1 MKSIYSS
8 LVVMSVLAL
17 AVLTSG
23 HARAEVLNRVV
34 AVVNDDMI
42 TSYQLQQRLATLP
55 EEQRKESASAVLER
69 MVEELLLQQRAKEIG
84 VDVSD
89 EEIDAAISDIQVQ
102 NRLTLELLEQALQ
115 GQGLTLAAYRENLRS
130 EILRYKLLG
139 REVKAKADVTTQELR
154 NYYEEHRNDY
164 LLPPTVSL
172 GVVNVNVPKEL
183 SSEGVQLLRAKAEKV
198 RVQMDESVIFD
209 ELLGQLGKDPDLDGS
224 ALGAIAEDELSPLFA
239 TAVRDVPVGGV
250 SDILETPAGLALLKV
265 LDRSKG
271 GARPFDEVR
280 AEIEAVVQERKTEEL
295 FDAWKKGLR
304 KEAQI
309 DIRL

>member
-1 MKSIYSS
+1 MKPVYST
-8 LVVMSVLAL
+8 LVVLIVLAL
-17 AVLTSG
+17 SALPVG

-42 TSYQLQQRLATLP
+42 TSYQLEQRLAALP
-55 EEQRKESASAVLER
+55 EGKRDESAKAVLEG

-89 EEIDAAISDIQVQ
+89 AEIDAAISDIQVQ
-102 NRLTLELLEQALQ
+102 NRLTLEQLEQALQ

-154 NYYEEHRNDY
+154 NYYEEHREDY

-172 GVVNVNVPKEL
+172 GVINVNVPAEA
-183 SSEGVQLLRAKAEKV
+183 SSEGVQLLHAKAEKV
-198 RVQMDESVIFD
+198 RGQLEESVNFE
-209 ELLGQLGKDPDLDGS
+209 ELLDQVKKDPDLDGS
-224 ALGAIAEDELSPLFA
+224 ALGAIAEKELSPQFA
-239 TAVRDVPVGGV
+239 DAVRNLPVGGV
-250 SDILETPAGLALLKV
+250 SDILQTPAGLALLKV
-265 LDRSKG
+265 LDRSEAR
-271 GARPFDEVR
+271 ARPFDEVR
-280 AEIEAVVQERKTEEL
+280 DEIETVVKERKTEEL